1 MITVLSTT
9 QKGKEL
15 LACATNFEGE
25 ELYEVYEHYSPK
37 KVRAFNKCKRMCE
50 NEGGSDFRICSHNS
64 YSFSVSW
71 KIEKAWRMETAHNSY
86 LIELVN

>member
-15 LACATNFEGE
+15 LARATNFEGE
-25 ELYEVYEHYSPK
+25 ELFDVYESYSRK
-37 KVRAFNKCKRMCE
+37 KAREFNKCRRMCE
-50 NEGGSDFRICSHNS
+50 KEGGSDFRICSHNS

-71 KIEKAWRMETAHNSY
+71 KIYKAWRMQTAHNSY
-86 LIELVN
+86 LIELIE